1 MKNFKRILTL
11 LLAVLLLCGTTSA
24 FADAME
30 APEASRAFSNADEEA
45 TTHITRSYT
54 LSVGQKKQ
62 IIPNQSSS
70 TGRFD
75 VTLTSSDPTV
85 VEIRSKRTIR
95 AIAPGKCIVTATI
108 YVERLRDRDKPVVQN
123 FEITVVGGPTL
134 AVNGVE
140 VKDDEVIRLK
150 VRKVIRLEVKYLNL
164 FGIRSWSTSD
174 PDMLK
179 IVTKRSSCYFIPQKP
194 GMCTITVRLRGG
206 TKLSCKVLVTA

>member
-1 MKNFKRILTL
+1 M
-11 LLAVLLLCGTTSA
+11 S
-24 FADAME
+24 
-30 APEASRAFSNADEEA
+30 FS
-45 TTHITRSYT
+45 
-54 LSVGQKKQ
+54 